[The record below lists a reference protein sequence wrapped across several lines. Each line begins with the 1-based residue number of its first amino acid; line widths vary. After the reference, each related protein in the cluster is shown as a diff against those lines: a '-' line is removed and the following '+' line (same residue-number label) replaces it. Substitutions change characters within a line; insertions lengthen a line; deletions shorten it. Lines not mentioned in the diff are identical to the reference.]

1 MNRSILAMLTSALLF
16 SATAPQV
23 QAFEAGDVLVRLRA
37 VVVAPN
43 DGGRNT
49 GIVPSLATGS
59 VDVGDA
65 YVPEVDLTYFFSPS
79 IAVETICC
87 AARHSI
93 KGSGAIAGLGK
104 IGHTWVTPFT
114 LNAQYHADVGGVK
127 PYVGIGPSW
136 ALFYGEGETASLQ
149 GAIGAAK
156 LNVRNKVGF
165 DLQAGLDIPLSEK
178 WFLNADF
185 KYYFLKPSA
194 TLTGGA
200 LTAQQSFR
208 IKLDPIIAGIG
219 IGYKF

>member
-1 MNRSILAMLTSALLF
+1 MTGTKMAFLVTALLL
-16 SATAPQV
+16 SAAVPPA
-23 QAFEAGDVLVRLRA
+23 QAMEAGDVMVRLRA

-65 YVPEVDLTYFFSPS
+65 YVPEVDVSYFLTPN

-93 KGSGAIAGLGK
+93 RGTGAIAGLGK
-104 IGHTWVTPFT
+104 IGSTWVTPFT
-114 LNAQYHADVGGVK
+114 LNAQYHADIGGVK
-127 PYVGIGPSW
+127 PYVGVGPSW

-165 DLQAGLDIPLSEK
+165 DLQAGLDVPLK
-178 WFLNADF
+178 GNWYLNADF

-200 LTAQQSFR
+200 LSAPQSFR